1 MPSEFKDYI
10 GLLKQTISNQVMG
23 SCSNLSKIK
32 CVVLVPQRT
41 FDNQSPL

>member
-23 SCSNLSKIK
+23 SCSNWCSGA
-32 CVVLVPQRT
+32 VEN
-41 FDNQSPL
+41 F